1 VEARPGRQDPP
12 DIFARLLAGNRRFT
26 RDDPRYDRPRPRRG
40 RSRPPFVAVLT
51 CIDGRVPVDAAF
63 DQAPGEIC
71 VIRSGAHV
79 LDRAVLGSVA
89 LAVTTL
95 RVGAVL
101 VLGHTDCVAVMA
113 ATTAVRAGRDP
124 VGAAG
129 YVLEQIAPAVR
140 DVGGT
145 APALEVV
152 RTHVR
157 RTVAHLRAS
166 AHLPWGD
173 PAAVA
178 GGVYHLDTGRVALLD

>member
-1 VEARPGRQDPP
+1 
-12 DIFARLLAGNRRFT
+12 L
-26 RDDPRYDRPRPRRG
+26 
-40 RSRPPFVAVLT
+40 VAVLT

-63 DQAPGEIC
+63 DQGPGEIC

-152 RTHVR
+152 RAHVR
-157 RTVAHLRAS
+157 RTVAHLRTCHGVIRRRWPVAS
-166 AHLPWGD
+166 TIWTPVGSRCWTEPGQLSKT
-173 PAAVA
+173 PASTSRFSV
-178 GGVYHLDTGRVALLD
+178 VSQP